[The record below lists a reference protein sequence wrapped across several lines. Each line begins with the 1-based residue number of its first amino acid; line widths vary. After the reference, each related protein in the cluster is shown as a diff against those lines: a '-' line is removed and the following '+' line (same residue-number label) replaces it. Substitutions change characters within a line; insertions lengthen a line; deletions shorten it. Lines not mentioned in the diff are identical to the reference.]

1 MNKNI
6 VIFGG
11 GTGSNVLLSGLKYFP
26 VSITAVVCVS
36 DNGRSTGKL
45 REEFN
50 MPAIGDI
57 RNVITSLA
65 DTDDKIKELLS
76 YRFNTSSD
84 LNGHPIGNLIM
95 VGMYNLT
102 GSLTESIKVLSK
114 FLNVKANVLPISEDN
129 LTLIGKT
136 SDGMEVVGEEN
147 ITLSHQKYEKFYY
160 KEEPHVLEEV
170 KEKVRNADLIIFSMG
185 SLITSILPHILCKEL
200 ISEID
205 KSKAKIMYTC
215 NAVSQTGETDNF
227 TVSDHVKLLNS
238 YLGKRKIEVVVAANT
253 KIKEDVLNKYLNDE
267 QKSLVRIDY
276 QVLKKIN
283 CKLIKED
290 ILVINNGLI
299 RHDSIRLANIIFNY
313 LLR

>member
-1 MNKNI
+1 
-6 VIFGG
+6 
-11 GTGSNVLLSGLKYFP
+11 
-26 VSITAVVCVS
+26 
-36 DNGRSTGKL
+36 
-45 REEFN
+45 

-136 SDGMEVVGEEN
+136 KGGMEVVGEEN

-227 TVSDHVKLLNS
+227 TVCDH
-238 YLGKRKIEVVVAANT
+238 I
-253 KIKEDVLNKYLNDE
+253 LNKYLNDE

-276 QVLKKIN
+276 QALKKIN

>member
-136 SDGMEVVGEEN
+136 
-147 ITLSHQKYEKFYY
+147 TF
-160 KEEPHVLEEV
+160 
-170 KEKVRNADLIIFSMG
+170 
-185 SLITSILPHILCKEL
+185 
-200 ISEID
+200 
-205 KSKAKIMYTC
+205 
-215 NAVSQTGETDNF
+215 
-227 TVSDHVKLLNS
+227 
-238 YLGKRKIEVVVAANT
+238 
-253 KIKEDVLNKYLNDE
+253 
-267 QKSLVRIDY
+267 
-276 QVLKKIN
+276 
-283 CKLIKED
+283 
-290 ILVINNGLI
+290 
-299 RHDSIRLANIIFNY
+299 
-313 LLR
+313 